1 MAEATTTSTQ
11 AEPEHSTEQRE
22 SQRFPA
28 IWHRLALGG
37 ILLIAVFMDF
47 YKLGQNGFDSYY
59 PPAVH
64 STRPAVCLSSS
75 CRI

>member
-1 MAEATTTSTQ
+1 MAETPTTSIQ
-11 AEPEHSTEQRE
+11 AEPGHPTDQRE

-37 ILLIAVFMDF
+37 ILLTAVFMGF

-59 PPAVH
+59 PPAYFTH
-64 STRPAVCLSSS
+64 PAAHLSNSG
-75 CRI
+75 RI